1 MAKTNKTELALLG
14 MLNLE
19 PMSGYDLRHEIKES
33 IGYFWQE
40 SYGQIY
46 PALKRLHSRNLI
58 TKKKARQ
65 SKGPTRYVY
74 RITAKGKAVLKEWL
88 AAEPEPEPV
97 RVELLLKLFFGV
109 MGKPSDQIRHVE
121 SLLAEQRHKLALYES
136 FEKEL
141 LQFKKEPGYG
151 YWRSTI
157 RYGQHLSMARIA
169 WCEETLGWLRKQKRD
184 S

>member
-1 MAKTNKTELALLG
+1 VAKTNKTEIALLG

-46 PALKRLHSRNLI
+46 PTLKRLHARNLV

-74 RITAKGKAVLKEWL
+74 SITAKGQAELKKWL

-109 MGKPSDQIRHVE
+109 MGKSSDQIRQLE
-121 SLLAEQRHKLALYES
+121 SLLAEHRRKLALYES
-136 FEKEL
+136 FDQEL
-141 LQFKKEPGYG
+141 LQVKNEPSYG

-157 RYGQHLSMARIA
+157 RYGQHLSRARIA
-169 WCEETLGWLRKQKRD
+169 WCEETLKWLSKKK
-184 S
+184 